1 MVGPVREAELHFLH
15 SRFALLTMTSE
26 RTRNRNA
33 IRSFMSAA
41 LLLLLCRL
49 ALSKTRRFDT
59 LHDHEFNL

>member
-1 MVGPVREAELHFLH
+1 MVGPVPEAELHFPH
-15 SRFALLTMTSE
+15 FRFALLTTYSK
-26 RTRNRNA
+26 RICVHNA
-33 IRSFMSAA
+33 MRSFMSVA